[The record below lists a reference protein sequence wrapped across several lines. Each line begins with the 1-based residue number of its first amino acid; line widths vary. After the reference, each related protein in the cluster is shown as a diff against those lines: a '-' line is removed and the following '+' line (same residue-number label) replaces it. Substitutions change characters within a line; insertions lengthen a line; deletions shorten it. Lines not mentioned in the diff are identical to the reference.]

1 MANEIQTIDVLEQ
14 AKGWIDGLEVGEG
27 IHCRNLT
34 VFPVFHPAEDGGT
47 QENSARYQLL
57 SDGIEKGE
65 AVVQEVDEG
74 GEVPFLSVE
83 NKGQATILIPEGEIL
98 VGAKQ
103 NRVVNLTVLVAAAA
117 AYKLAVSCVEQGR
130 WRYLSRQFEAKAWA
144 HPKLRALKMKS
155 VHRNRSAMGG
165 ARSDQGEVWEE
176 VGEHLDALEAPS
188 PTSSMTDGFEAVEGR
203 LAGYREKIRLP
214 EKACGFVAARGG
226 RILGVDLFDNP
237 TTMHKLWK
245 RIADAYFVEAVRE
258 DKEQQPAS
266 PDAAKEFLALVTERL
281 VPATEQPEL
290 GCELEVSGD
299 DLAGSALWHDGAVCH
314 LAAFSA

>member
-1 MANEIQTIDVLEQ
+1 MAKESQMIDVMEQ
-14 AKGWIDGLEVGEG
+14 AKGWIAGLEIGEG

-34 VFPVFHPAEDGGT
+34 VFPVFHSAGVDGG
-47 QENSARYQLL
+47 EEKSPKYQLL
-57 SDGIEKGE
+57 SEGIDKGE
-65 AVVQEVDEG
+65 AVVEEVDEG
-74 GEVPFLSVE
+74 GEVPFLSVK
-83 NKGQATILIPEGEIL
+83 NQGATPILIPEGEIL

-130 WRYLSRQFEAKAWA
+130 WRYLSRHFEAKAWA

-155 VHRNRSAMGG
+155 VHRNRAAMGG

-176 VGEHLDALEAPS
+176 VGEHLDALAAPS
-188 PTSSMTDGFEAVEGR
+188 PTSSMTDSFEAAEGR
-203 LAGYREKIRLP
+203 LEGYREKIRLP
-214 EKACGFVAARGG
+214 ATACGFVAARGG

-245 RIADAYFVEAVRE
+245 RIADAYFVEAARE
-258 DKEQQPAS
+258 DEEQDPAS
-266 PDAAKEFLALVTERL
+266 TEAAEEFLTLVTKRL
-281 VPATEQPEL
+281 VPAAEQPDL

-299 DLAGSALWHDGAVCH
+299 DLAGSVLWHDGAICH
-314 LAAFSA
+314 LAAFGT

>member
-1 MANEIQTIDVLEQ
+1 MANETQMDEVMDQ
-14 AKGWIDGLEVGEG
+14 AKGWIAGLEVGAG

-34 VFPVFHPAEDGGT
+34 VFPLFDGAGGD
-47 QENSARYQLL
+47 EGANRSLRYQLL
-57 SDGIEKGE
+57 SEVIAKGE
-65 AVVQEVDEG
+65 AVVEEVDEG
-74 GEVPFLSVE
+74 GEVPFLSVK
-83 NKGQATILIPEGEIL
+83 NQSPAPILIPEGEIL

-130 WRYLSRQFEAKAWA
+130 WRYLSRHFEAKAWA

-155 VHRNRSAMGG
+155 VHRNRVAMGG
-165 ARSDQGEVWEE
+165 ARSDQGEVWAE
-176 VGEHLDALEAPS
+176 VGEHLDALAAPS

-203 LAGYREKIRLP
+203 LEGYRKKIRLP
-214 EKACGFVAARGG
+214 AKACGFVAARGG
-226 RILGVDLFDNP
+226 RILGVDLFDHP

-258 DKEQQPAS
+258 EKEQDPAT
-266 PDAAKEFLALVTERL
+266 PQAAKDFLALVTERL
-281 VPATEQPEL
+281 VPAAEQPEL

-299 DLAGSALWHDGAVCH
+299 DLAGSVLWHDGAVCH
-314 LAAFSA
+314 LAAFTN

>member
-1 MANEIQTIDVLEQ
+1 MAKESQMIDVMEQ
-14 AKGWIDGLEVGEG
+14 AKGWIAGLEVGEG

-34 VFPVFHPAEDGGT
+34 VFPVFHSAGVDGG
-47 QENSARYQLL
+47 EEKSPKYQLL
-57 SDGIEKGE
+57 SEGIDKGE
-65 AVVQEVDEG
+65 AVVEEVDEG
-74 GEVPFLSVE
+74 GEVPFLSVK
-83 NKGQATILIPEGEIL
+83 NQGATPILIPEGEIL

-130 WRYLSRQFEAKAWA
+130 WRYLSRHFEAKAWA

-155 VHRNRSAMGG
+155 VHRNRAAMGG

-176 VGEHLDALEAPS
+176 VGEHLDALAAPS
-188 PTSSMTDGFEAVEGR
+188 PTSSMTDSFEAAEGR
-203 LAGYREKIRLP
+203 LQGYREKIRLP
-214 EKACGFVAARGG
+214 ATACGFVAARGG

-245 RIADAYFVEAVRE
+245 RIADAYFVEAARE
-258 DKEQQPAS
+258 DEEQDPAS
-266 PDAAKEFLALVTERL
+266 TEAAEEFLTLVTKRL
-281 VPATEQPEL
+281 VPAAEQPDL

-299 DLAGSALWHDGAVCH
+299 DLARSVVLHDGAVCL
-314 LAAFSA
+314 LAAFGT

>member
-203 LAGYREKIRLP
+203 LAGYRLLAGCAREQIVHTPAEVVGLP
-214 EKACGFVAARGG
+214 TAVRPVA
-226 RILGVDLFDNP
+226 DLL
-237 TTMHKLWK
+237 THE
-245 RIADAYFVEAVRE
+245 EAVRE

>member
-1 MANEIQTIDVLEQ
+1 MENEIHMVDSMEE
-14 AKGWIDGLEVGEG
+14 AKGWLAGLEIGEG

-34 VFPVFHPAEDGGT
+34 VFPLFHPADGDGGDAK
-47 QENSARYQLL
+47 SPRYQLL
-57 SDGIEKGE
+57 SEGIDKGE
-65 AVVQEVDEG
+65 AVVEEVDEG
-74 GEVPFLSVE
+74 GEVPFLSVK
-83 NKGQATILIPEGEIL
+83 NQGATPILIPEGEIL

-130 WRYLSRQFEAKAWA
+130 WRYLSRHFEAKAWA
-144 HPKLRALKMKS
+144 HPKLRALKVKS
-155 VHRNRSAMGG
+155 VHRNRAAMGG

-176 VGEHLDALEAPS
+176 VGHHLDALAAPS
-188 PTSSMTDGFEAVEGR
+188 PTSSMTDGFEAAEGR
-203 LAGYREKIRLP
+203 LDGYRKKIRLP

-226 RILGVDLFDNP
+226 RILGVDLFDDP
-237 TTMHKLWK
+237 ATMHKLWK

-258 DKEQQPAS
+258 DEEQEPAS
-266 PDAAKEFLALVTERL
+266 PEAAKEFLGQVTERL
-281 VPATEQPEL
+281 VPAAEQPEL

-299 DLAGSALWHDGAVCH
+299 HLAGSALWHDGAVCH